1 MGYYPGRFVVGTARR
16 LFRMPRG
23 KLVKT
28 NKELAEVPSPATE
41 AFVKML
47 DRWVDKFLAKKERK
61 ALAKK
66 HGVSFSD

>member
-47 DRWVDKFLAKKERK
+47 DRRVDKFLAKKERK

>member
-1 MGYYPGRFVVGTARR
+1 MGYYPGRFVIGTARR

-47 DRWVDKFLAKKERK
+47 DRRVDKFLAKKERK

-66 HGVSFSD
+66 HNVSFSD